1 VVLAECSHLI
11 KLHLHDK
18 ITWYEMLEKK
28 CRYNETTTVSITEV
42 LEIID
47 ACNEKIEEATE
58 EIGRLTE
65 QYSKLPLSGS
75 FSGLLVKLFETRLK
89 SIRNK
94 SGQESVKRIEESL
107 DRLKNKLS
115 LLEEAAR
122 NKVRHPTIGN

>member
-1 VVLAECSHLI
+1 MSIQRDNHS
-11 KLHLHDK
+11 
-18 ITWYEMLEKK
+18 
-28 CRYNETTTVSITEV
+28 SITEV

-75 FSGLLVKLFETRLK
+75 FSGQLVKLFETHLK